1 MGQTAAMDL
10 MLADDHAI
18 VREGLKVVLAAQA
31 DLRIVAEE
39 SDGERALAAIRAHR
53 PDVAV
58 LDIQMPGLTGIEVA
72 RKLAGDGSLTSVVLL
87 SMHKDAS
94 FVQAAL
100 DAGVE
105 GYVVKEDA
113 ARELIDAIRAV
124 ARGDVYLSP
133 RIAGSVVQ
141 ALRRGPPQKVPQLT
155 PRERDVVRLL
165 SEGLTSKEIAQ
176 RLDLSPKTVDGH
188 RAAIMDKLGIRSVA
202 GLVKYAIR
210 NHLTGLDD

>member
-1 MGQTAAMDL
+1 MPL
-10 MLADDHAI
+10 KVLLADDHAI
-18 VREGLKVVLAAQA
+18 VRDGLKALLSTQNDIGVAGEVQDSDAA
-31 DLRIVAEE
+31 LE
-39 SDGERALAAIRAHR
+39 AIRKIR

-58 LDIQMPGLTGIEVA
+58 LDIRMPGLTGIEVA
-72 RKLAGDGSLTSVVLL
+72 RKLNDEGIATGVVLL
-87 SMHKDAS
+87 SMHKEEP

-100 DAGVE
+100 DAGVG

-113 ARELIDAIRAV
+113 ARELIDAVRAV

-141 ALRRGPPQKVPQLT
+141 AVRRGPPPKVPHLT

-165 SEGLTSKEIAQ
+165 AEGLTSKEIAG

-202 GLVKYAIR
+202 GIVKYAIR
-210 NHLTGLDD
+210 NHLTDLGE

>member
-1 MGQTAAMDL
+1 MSMRVL
-10 MLADDHAI
+10 LADDHAI
-18 VREGLKVVLAAQA
+18 VREGLRVVLSTES
-31 DLRIVAEE
+31 DLEVVAEE
-39 SDGERALAAIRAHR
+39 SDGERALEAIRTLK

-58 LDIQMPGLTGIEVA
+58 LDIRMPGLTGIEVA
-72 RKLAGDGSLTSVVLL
+72 RKLNEDGALTSVVLL
-87 SMHKDAS
+87 SMHKEES
-94 FVQAAL
+94 FVQAAM
-100 DAGVE
+100 DAGVG

-113 ARELIDAIRAV
+113 ARELIDAVRAV

-141 ALRRGPPQKVPQLT
+141 ALRRGPPPKAPHLT
-155 PRERDVVRLL
+155 PRERVVRLL
-165 SEGLTSKEIAQ
+165 AEGLTSKEIAA